1 MQAVAHGMEPP
12 GASDKW
18 RVLQLF
24 HETVSKTKSRVER
37 IDRVVS
43 PADFARFGQ
52 QTASGENA
60 EACGVAF
67 FAPQSWDQLSRVCSS
82 GFDEADLED
91 VPGLGSGIPVATT
104 ADLAL
109 ERRQKQAQG
118 SDCQGFLCVVLC
130 GPQVMWAGG
139 KVAGTR
145 ADQYLGRRER
155 CIGDPAQL
163 LLVHLV
169 SFKLHDPDK
178 GFPSDEV
185 PRSLLED
192 QDLAAGEQRRIRLAR
207 QQQVYAK
214 AQDPII
220 KAALEGL
227 QGFPSGKTG
236 TTLLPGTSAEAEAVV
251 SLYLL
256 GGGAAKIPRP
266 PGVDIREALGG
277 VVVQR
282 IENQPL
288 YAEYMALGDATPQN
302 QYSKG
307 PRWRED
313 VVWHGTRV
321 KKDDAGSLAT
331 KLQSIAE
338 HGFDPQRCIK
348 GAAAEGGI
356 WVATN
361 PMQSFGLGCDGLVA
375 FILCLGKTNF
385 NEWVDTSCARILQR
399 ERVLPLYSL
408 VHA

>member
-1 MQAVAHGMEPP
+1 MEPP

-24 HETVSKTKSRVER
+24 HETVPKTKSRVER

-52 QTASGENA
+52 QTNGGDNVE
-60 EACGVAF
+60 ECGVAF
-67 FAPQSWDQLSRVCSS
+67 FAPHNWDQLSRICAS
-82 GFDEADLED
+82 GFAEADLEEI
-91 VPGLGSGIPVATT
+91 PELGCGIPVSTT

-109 ERRQKQAQG
+109 ERRERQLQG
-118 SDCQGFLCVVLC
+118 NDCQGFLCVVLC
-130 GPQVMWAGG
+130 GPQMMWSSGV
-139 KVAGTR
+139 VAGIR
-145 ADQYLGRRER
+145 ADQHLVRRER
-155 CIGDPAQL
+155 CIEDPAQL

-169 SFKLHDPDK
+169 SFRMHEPDQ
-178 GFPSDEV
+178 GSPIEEV

-192 QDLAAGEQRRIRLAR
+192 QDLAAVEQRRSRLAR
-207 QQQVYAK
+207 QQQDYAK
-214 AQDPII
+214 ARDPII

-227 QGFPSGKTG
+227 QSSPPGKTG
-236 TTLLPGTSAEAEAVV
+236 TTLLPSTSAEAEAVV

-256 GGGAAKIPRP
+256 GGGAAKMPRP
-266 PGVDIREALGG
+266 PGVNLREALGG

-288 YAEYMALGDATPQN
+288 YAAYMALGDATPQN
-302 QYSKG
+302 QASRG
-307 PRWRED
+307 TRWRED

-321 KKDDAGSLAT
+321 KKDDAGSLAA

-338 HGFDPQRCIK
+338 RGFDPHRCTK
-348 GAAAEGGI
+348 GASAEGGI
-356 WVATN
+356 WVATG

-375 FILCLGKTNF
+375 FILCLAKTTF
-385 NEWVDTSCARILQR
+385 NEWVDTSCARVLQR